1 MVDATIDMLRQEA
14 LTGRVKNIGGNRV
27 MWTAKDL
34 AHIRDH
40 IMAMPAETLLRHV
53 PAASRKLFDAGAAAA
68 RRKFSELGIVVR
80 DAHPT
85 DRKFLSV
92 ISSEDVD
99 HAGDVVTVDGVD
111 LSVFVKNPAVLFA
124 HNSSMLPLAVSTA
137 PVVSGT
143 MLTATTKFPRPGV
156 SERFPESLVSKHQSE
171 FRCRRLVTPAAF
183 LPPSQ
188 RGNTAIE
195 EISPFLAVRGGFSTS
210 LGSWGL
216 CGRGPSGTSQ
226 CPNQNV
232 EQAGLTAKA
241 VSSSFI
247 TGLCEPMLGGAWTAT
262 LARFIWK
269 FSRCMQVQVQTT
281 AASAILCE
289 MLLRALKSDSIRLRA
304 PSSCYRSAVSS
315 LP

>member
-183 LPPSQ
+183 LPRRKGETRPSKRFRLSWRFAVVFQ
-188 RGNTAIE
+188 PA
-195 EISPFLAVRGGFSTS
+195 LVRGVFAAADRQEP
-210 LGSWGL
+210 L
-216 CGRGPSGTSQ
+216 
-226 CPNQNV
+226 NV
-232 EQAGLTAKA
+232 QIKT
-241 VSSSFI
+241 
-247 TGLCEPMLGGAWTAT
+247 
-262 LARFIWK
+262 
-269 FSRCMQVQVQTT
+269 
-281 AASAILCE
+281 
-289 MLLRALKSDSIRLRA
+289 
-304 PSSCYRSAVSS
+304 
-315 LP
+315 